1 MLRGKKPNPVDIHVG
16 NQLRIQRTLYGLSQ
30 AELAERLGITS
41 QQLQKYENAANRTTA
56 GRLWQASKI
65 LGVPIS
71 YFFEGLDGN
80 VDPAAGILSTR
91 AGLEFVREYEGCPE
105 DARKSVSLLCKAV
118 ADALGL
124 AADKEA
130 K

>member
-1 MLRGKKPNPVDIHVG
+1 MPRGKKPDPVDIHVG

-30 AELAERLGITS
+30 TELAARLGITF
-41 QQLQKYENAANRTTA
+41 QQLQKYENATNRTNA
-56 GRLWQASKI
+56 GLLWQASKI

-71 YFFEGLDGN
+71 YFFEDLDGN

-91 AGLEFVREYEGCPE
+91 AGLEFVRDYEACPE
-105 DARKSVSLLCKAV
+105 DARKSVSQLCKAV
-118 ADALGL
+118 ADALGP
-124 AADKEA
+124 AADKAA